1 MRVPQ
6 TLDRGIRLFRHPILD
21 WGSRVH
27 PALPALFWGP
37 LAGGAIIWAAAV
49 ERAVWAALGW
59 AALGFA
65 TWLLFEYAIHRWFFH
80 FRPSRPWMQRLFYLV
95 HEHHH
100 RYQERDRLLAPP
112 LLSLPIA
119 AACWGLFY
127 LTIGRWSGLPAV
139 AASFGGFI
147 LAYLVYDYTHFYVH
161 FGRPRTRWGRYVR
174 RCHLQHHFSTPDTWY
189 CISWPWVDYLFRTQ
203 GGRRRTE
210 GLEAGEVPFD
220 VLDSWSEEGLP
231 PMVREHERRRAAEER
246 AATARTATAHE
257 AETHAAGR

>member
-37 LAGGAIIWAAAV
+37 LATTAF
-49 ERAVWAALGW
+49 VWSILAELTVATALGW
-59 AALGFA
+59 ATAGFGV
-65 TWLLFEYAIHRWFFH
+65 WIFFEYAIHRWFFH
-80 FRPSRPWMQRLFYLV
+80 FRPSRAWMQRLFYLV

-112 LLSLPIA
+112 LLALPIA
-119 AACWGLFY
+119 ATCLGLFY
-127 LTIGRWSGLPAV
+127 LTVGRWAGLAAV
-139 AASFGGFI
+139 GALFGGFI
-147 LAYLVYDYTHFYVH
+147 FAYLVYDYTHFYVH

-189 CISWPWVDYLFRTQ
+189 CISWPWLDYLFRTQ
-203 GGRRRTE
+203 GGRRRSE
-210 GLEAGEVPFD
+210 GLEEGDMPYD
-220 VLDSWSEEGLP
+220 VFDSWSDEGLP
-231 PMVREHERRRAAEER
+231 PMVREHERRRAEEEQ
-246 AATARTATAHE
+246 AATASGTMARE
-257 AETHAAGR
+257 AEPHAAGS